1 MDSSAT
7 EQQKN
12 VLENEYPAW
21 QVYRLLSQIKKKKTA
36 TKKKIYTFYARFCLN

>member
-1 MDSSAT
+1 MDNSAT

-21 QVYRLLSQIKKKKTA
+21 QVYRLLSQIKKKK
-36 TKKKIYTFYARFCLN
+36 KIIIHSMHVSASIE